1 MVSLNLFYSKQMI
14 RSVSKIRN
22 FFFETGNSFWFVL
35 KSKTLSCQDY
45 KNGHENKFTI
55 SSDFIKARQIRQKQF
70 SNKYYITL
78 YNPNGY
84 VYGNALQ
91 LDLSSE
97 DENYIKSWA
106 SDLDKVFNKVETVS
120 QVFFSSKINR
130 CI

>member
-1 MVSLNLFYSKQMI
+1 MVSLDLFYSKQMI

-45 KNGHENKFTI
+45 KNGHENKFTMQLNG
-55 SSDFIKARQIRQKQF
+55 IKVREIQHDPVLK
-70 SNKYYITL
+70 KYIITL
-78 YNPNGY
+78 YKPNGN